1 MTALR
6 TSFILEL
13 ARRDYIERYA
23 GSVLGW
29 VWALIWPLVP
39 LFIYI
44 VIFGKFMG
52 GRLPMKGGVYSYSI
66 YVSCGLIP
74 WFTFSNTIA
83 RGCNIFLEK
92 KDVISKVNVSLPAL
106 LLFVHLS
113 EIITFFITM
122 GFFTLFLIISSY
134 DFTRFLLFL
143 PVIFYLQQILAFALG
158 LLAAT
163 LNVFIRDLKE
173 IVGIILQM
181 WFWFTPL
188 VYVTDILP
196 EFVKNILIFNPAFII
211 SQAYHNIF
219 VYNKYPNFLGLI
231 IITIIAHVL
240 LAAAFA
246 VFRRL
251 EKDVRDFL

>member
-1 MTALR
+1 MTALSA
-6 TSFILEL
+6 SFIIEL

-52 GRLPMKGGVYSYSI
+52 GRLPMDSGVYSYSI

-74 WFTFSNTIA
+74 WFTFSNTIG

-92 KDVISKVNVSLPAL
+92 KDIISKVQVSLPAL

-113 EIITFFITM
+113 ELITFLITM
-122 GFFTLFLIISSY
+122 GFFFIFLLLSSY
-134 DFTRFLLFL
+134 DFTRYLIFL
-143 PVIFYLQQILAFALG
+143 PVVFYLQQILAFALG

-196 EFVKNILIFNPAFII
+196 GFVKELLIFNPAFII
-211 SQAYHNIF
+211 SQSYHRMF
-219 VYNKYPNFLGLI
+219 VYNKYPEFISLI
-231 IITIIAHVL
+231 ILTVIAHIL
-240 LAAAFA
+240 LTAAY
-246 VFRRL
+246 VIFRHL

>member
-6 TSFILEL
+6 IPFILEL

-52 GRLPMKGGVYSYSI
+52 GRLPGKSGVYAYSI
-66 YVSCGLIP
+66 YVSAGLIP
-74 WFTFSNTIA
+74 WLTFSNSIA

-92 KDVISKVNVSLPAL
+92 RDIISKVNVSLPSL
-106 LLFVHLS
+106 LIFAHLS
-113 EIITFFITM
+113 EILTFVITL
-122 GFFTLFLIISSY
+122 GFFFTFLIISNY
-134 DFTRFLLFL
+134 DFTHYLYFL

-158 LLAAT
+158 LLTAT

-173 IVGIILQM
+173 IVGIVLQL

-188 VYVTDILP
+188 VYVTEILP
-196 EFVKNILIFNPAFII
+196 EFVKNLLVFNPAFILVE
-211 SQAYHNIF
+211 SYHRIF
-219 VYNKYPNFLGLI
+219 VYNSYPQFSSLVIL
-231 IITIIAHVL
+231 TIISHGIL
-240 LAAAFA
+240 LFA
-246 VFRRL
+246 YMLFRYL